1 MLKVYSGGSLGGGT
15 VGSGWSGR
23 CRGQREWH
31 LLVLLRQENKLK
43 LKLVRDLESWRSVK
57 FQNCGHLSTIGV
69 GELSVGLQR
78 P

>member
-1 MLKVYSGGSLGGGT
+1 MLKVCRGGSLGSGT

-43 LKLVRDLESWRSVK
+43 LKLVQDLKSWRSVK
-57 FQNCGHLSTIGV
+57 FQNYRHLSMTGV
-69 GELSVGLQR
+69 GELSIGLQR